1 MTPCGV
7 SCRNV
12 DDWKPPTDP
21 RCGVSSTRAFDVPR
35 RSTVVRSSSALPGN
49 ACGGTIVTT
58 HTAPRGRP
66 FGTSAVTPRL
76 GSSDRFHPAG
86 GAKDKADGPGCC
98 ADPTT
103 EASMPNVND
112 RAIVL
117 RIGSSSVGD
126 KTLIPRCGCAQ
137 VDVSELLETQGRNVA
152 CPCRT
157 RRRWTP
163 AASIAKRCPTICL
176 LSRSNVRLLGLQPSE
191 VRYRDA
197 KPCHNAVCSPRR
209 GGGRDDHSPAAPCGP
224 MAQWA
229 RSLVQRVGGPRPG
242 PSRSSDLLL
251 LAVPPIL
258 GGMLVVFWPATN
270 GGIAGASG
278 LLAAF
283 LDVWPVYQFPGDLLD
298 DDLLQFWPTLK
309 ILNGLFVGMS
319 AALTYLG
326 FIVVD
331 RIVPVSGTLSRARA
345 WQRILD
351 GMSASARFGP
361 LKYALA
367 TLLVLGGLYFN
378 RERARIGA
386 RATTHCPPQA

>member
-1 MTPCGV
+1 
-7 SCRNV
+7 
-12 DDWKPPTDP
+12 
-21 RCGVSSTRAFDVPR
+21 
-35 RSTVVRSSSALPGN
+35 
-49 ACGGTIVTT
+49 
-58 HTAPRGRP
+58 
-66 FGTSAVTPRL
+66 
-76 GSSDRFHPAG
+76 
-86 GAKDKADGPGCC
+86 
-98 ADPTT
+98 
-103 EASMPNVND
+103 MPNVND

-152 CPCRT
+152 CPCPYAAVSLDT
-157 RRRWTP
+157 RGLYREAVPHHMLAKSFRRAGCWGSNHWRSATAMP
-163 AASIAKRCPTICL
+163 NLATTLSVLLAVVAGATII
-176 LSRSNVRLLGLQPSE
+176 RLLHRA
-191 VRYRDA
+191 VRWL
-197 KPCHNAVCSPRR
+197 S
-209 GGGRDDHSPAAPCGP
+209 GRD
-224 MAQWA
+224 
-229 RSLVQRVGGPRPG
+229 RSFNASAVLVRDRVDR
-242 PSRSSDLLL
+242 RDLLL

-361 LKYALA
+361 VKYALA

-386 RATTHCPPQA
+386 RATTHRPPQA